1 MAPAGVDTRMVPV
14 GSDTLWIGAKD
25 SHLVGVDEDAVP
37 EQRVPQGSLELKPAF
52 LVDAAGTWVESEDL
66 GLELGLTYEPRRPAD
81 AESVVSIVRI
91 TGGNFRLVER
101 LMSQVARIMTINNL
115 DTITPDAIEAAREVL
130 VVGV

>member
-1 MAPAGVDTRMVPV
+1 M
-14 GSDTLWIGAKD
+14 
-25 SHLVGVDEDAVP
+25 GVDENAVP
-37 EQRVPQGSLELKPAF
+37 LQCVPQGSLELKPAF

-130 VVGV
+130 VVGA